1 MLPFR
6 YKDIPASSREG
17 MWIINGF
24 VLAGNRRLLVQPQC
38 LALQPHVYVGG
49 QRRGADAIHGLH
61 FASKDRV

>member
-1 MLPFR
+1 
-6 YKDIPASSREG
+6 